1 MKRFID
7 IFFSVLLLILTL
19 PVLVLAIIGILISS
33 GFPLFFIQQRVG
45 KNNEIFSIYK
55 LRTMSNSKN
64 NMNVHSVARITK
76 WGSIL
81 RKTHID
87 ELPQLVNIL
96 KGEMSFI
103 GPRPLLV
110 EYLPL
115 YSKEQIKR
123 HTVKPGLTGMA
134 QINGRN
140 AQNWHERFNWDL
152 HYVRNQCFRLDCYI
166 LWKTVKLLVSKPETN
181 RSATIIMEP
190 FKGEGEINHDR

>member
-7 IFFSVLLLILTL
+7 VFFSVLLLILSFPIL
-19 PVLVLAIIGILISS
+19 LLAIIGILISS
-33 GFPLFFIQQRVG
+33 GFPVLFIQSRVG
-45 KNNEIFSIYK
+45 QNNEIFSIYK
-55 LRTMSNSKN
+55 LRTMSNSIN
-64 NMNVHSVARITK
+64 NTNLHSVSRITK

-81 RKTHID
+81 RKLHID

-123 HTVKPGLTGMA
+123 HTVKPGLTGLA

-140 AQNWHERFNWDL
+140 AQTWQERFDWDL
-152 HYVRNQCFRLDCYI
+152 NYVRNQCFKMDCYI
-166 LWKTVKLLVSKPETN
+166 LWRTVKLLVSKSETN
-181 RSATIIMEP
+181 RSTTIIMEP
-190 FKGEGEINHDR
+190 FKGEAEIKHDR